1 MIFLNEEFNSITY
14 DENWQNVSEP
24 ETPVLASIEDEPDNG
39 GIKLEKRKKSAP
51 KHILLT
57 VQLVCCILSAVAAFV
72 LKGIGGEVY
81 EAVKDWYFTQLN
93 DTAIFDGGSNG
104 IPQLLNNSATADEV

>member
-14 DENWQNVSEP
+14 DENWQSVSEP
-24 ETPVLASIEDEPDNG
+24 ETPVLSAADNEPDDE
-39 GIKLEKRKKSAP
+39 GIILEKRKKSAP

-57 VQLVCCILSAVAAFV
+57 VQLVCCILLAVAAFA

>member
-24 ETPVLASIEDEPDNG
+24 ETPVLSAADNQPDDD
-39 GIKLEKRKKSAP
+39 GIILEKRKKSAP

-57 VQLVCCILSAVAAFV
+57 VQLVCCILLALAFFA

-81 EAVKDWYFTQLN
+81 ESVRGWYISQLN